1 MCKVCSRVGVVDDAI
16 GNKVQ
21 TMGEVQLEAGG
32 STVEEVAEA
41 SDRKV
46 EWGMIGCTHGRTR
59 SSRTLFDSAAHPRT
73 AST

>member
-32 STVEEVAEA
+32 SSVEEVEEA
-41 SDRKV
+41 SDLSV
-46 EWGMIGCTHGRTR
+46 GWGMIGCTHGRTR
-59 SSRTLFDSAAHPRT
+59 SSRTLFASATHPRT